1 MLFLLPKINTWGFQ
15 FYKNENAIKAVKKKK
30 SKLVKSVN
38 LFFYEELMLLATA
51 KISYDLI
58 IYSKSQSRL
67 VFIHNTA
74 VSFLFNWIQISIIYM
89 LWG

>member
-1 MLFLLPKINTWGFQ
+1 MPLRQLKKRNKI
-15 FYKNENAIKAVKKKK
+15 
-30 SKLVKSVN
+30 LVKSVN

-58 IYSKSQSRL
+58 IYSKSQNRL

-74 VSFLFNWIQISIIYM
+74 VSFLFN
-89 LWG
+89 